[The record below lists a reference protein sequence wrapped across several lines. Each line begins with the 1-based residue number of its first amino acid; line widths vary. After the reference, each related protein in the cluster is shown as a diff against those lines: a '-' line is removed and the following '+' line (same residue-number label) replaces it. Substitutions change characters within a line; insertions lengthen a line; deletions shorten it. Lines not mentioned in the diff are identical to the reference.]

1 MIPWGLSGK
10 KFTCNAGDASSI
22 RGFNPWVREEP
33 LEKEMS
39 AHSSILAREIPW
51 TEEPGGLQ
59 SRGCKELDA
68 TKWLN
73 NNKYIRSSDHI
84 HLVVE
89 SLYPFTK
96 FCLFPHTRSL
106 ATTFLLSVSMSL
118 TFFSRFRI
126 QMVPRGTC
134 LSLSGLFHS
143 VMYWRSVHIVATSRI
158 SFFLCIYSLSILLH
172 IVWILKSNWKK
183 VKSLSCVQLFG
194 MPWTVAYQ
202 APLSM
207 EFSR

>member
-68 TKWLN
+68 TK
-73 NNKYIRSSDHI
+73 
-84 HLVVE
+84 
-89 SLYPFTK
+89 
-96 FCLFPHTRSL
+96 
-106 ATTFLLSVSMSL
+106 
-118 TFFSRFRI
+118 
-126 QMVPRGTC
+126 
-134 LSLSGLFHS
+134 
-143 VMYWRSVHIVATSRI
+143 
-158 SFFLCIYSLSILLH
+158 
-172 IVWILKSNWKK
+172 
-183 VKSLSCVQLFG
+183 
-194 MPWTVAYQ
+194 
-202 APLSM
+202 
-207 EFSR
+207 